1 MVDAVTCEGKR
12 KLTGYNSPA
21 KCSSSF
27 FIFFCFASAKK
38 KRQSIESCM
47 LRCLICYVRFYGGWR
62 KNVVHTVSVLFQP
75 PLFWLVEGLAVT
87 IQFRLFSFIARE
99 VSGQVVFFCTGQ
111 TKSCRAAICARRHWA
126 QEEEKSWKLPAFCPS
141 RFFLSFSAKVRRP
154 MWVGKGFL

>member
-1 MVDAVTCEGKR
+1 
-12 KLTGYNSPA
+12 
-21 KCSSSF
+21 
-27 FIFFCFASAKK
+27 
-38 KRQSIESCM
+38 M

-62 KNVVHTVSVLFQP
+62 KNVAHTVSVLFQP

-141 RFFLSFSAKVRRP
+141 RFFLGFSAKVRRP
-154 MWVGKGFL
+154 IWVGKGFLQAYVRRIGLFVYCRPFFCMACCKTRRSHRVLSTRFFQIAQKPLQ

>member
-27 FIFFCFASAKK
+27 FIFFLFCFCKKK

-47 LRCLICYVRFYGGWR
+47 LRCLICYMRFYGGWR

-99 VSGQVVFFCTGQ
+99 VSGQVVFFLHRPN
-111 TKSCRAAICARRHWA
+111 K
-126 QEEEKSWKLPAFCPS
+126 KLPCCNMCATTLGTGRREIVEIAS
-141 RFFLSFSAKVRRP
+141 VLSQPVFSWLFRQSS
-154 MWVGKGFL
+154 